1 VHCSLYEVSYI
12 HCKLQKNYAGNQLQC
27 FAGTTT
33 VECKTGYGLET
44 EAELLLL
51 EVLQRA
57 KEELPIEM
65 SITYCGAHAVPK

>member
-1 VHCSLYEVSYI
+1 MPCV
-12 HCKLQKNYAGNQLQC
+12 
-27 FAGTTT
+27 AGTTT

-51 EVLQRA
+51 KVLQRA

>member
-1 VHCSLYEVSYI
+1 VSYF
-12 HCKLQKNYAGNQLQC
+12 HNKLQNDYAGNRPLC
-27 FAGTTT
+27 IAGTTT

-44 EAELLLL
+44 EAEMLLL

-57 KEELPIEM
+57 KEELPLEV

>member
-1 VHCSLYEVSYI
+1 VQCILFEVSYT
-12 HCKLQKNYAGNQLQC
+12 HCKLQNDYAGKQPPC
-27 FAGTTT
+27 VAGTTT

-44 EAELLLL
+44 EAELMLLK
-51 EVLQRA
+51 VLQRA

>member
-1 VHCSLYEVSYI
+1 VSYT
-12 HCKLQKNYAGNQLQC
+12 HHKLQNDYTGNQLPHV
-27 FAGTTT
+27 AGTTT

-51 EVLQRA
+51 KVLQRA

-65 SITYCGAHAVPK
+65 SITYCGAHAVPR

>member
-1 VHCSLYEVSYI
+1 MLWNGC
-12 HCKLQKNYAGNQLQC
+12 AGNKLAHV
-27 FAGTTT
+27 AGTTT
-33 VECKTGYGLET
+33 AECKSGYGLET

-51 EVLQRA
+51 KVLQRA